1 MSTRLLTHK
10 ELIWLI
16 YSELVSFQVA
26 LHKDNFISL
35 FTPKHRFNNPFL
47 FSNSSN
53 QDQSVET
60 TTDFKVPDSPVKFH
74 CSPHTLLSQLPTDML
89 NTKLLMVFGPG
100 NGYRLRTIKAHYTVN
115 APFSEDYPEDAY
127 SIILCWGPC
136 CPWTLGGCNR
146 SEAVVAGSEN
156 WTTSRPVVPDNL
168 DDSSCGLVSL

>member
-1 MSTRLLTHK
+1 
-10 ELIWLI
+10 
-16 YSELVSFQVA
+16 
-26 LHKDNFISL
+26 
-35 FTPKHRFNNPFL
+35 
-47 FSNSSN
+47 
-53 QDQSVET
+53 
-60 TTDFKVPDSPVKFH
+60 
-74 CSPHTLLSQLPTDML
+74 
-89 NTKLLMVFGPG
+89 MVFGPG

-168 DDSSCGLVSL
+168 DDSSCGLVSYNPNGGRVTANVSQHVCLSPCFMCSKKKVKVKNGVWWRSKDRRIISNHRGKKGFSQWVKFLRFLRIRFPS

>member
-1 MSTRLLTHK
+1 
-10 ELIWLI
+10 
-16 YSELVSFQVA
+16 
-26 LHKDNFISL
+26 
-35 FTPKHRFNNPFL
+35 
-47 FSNSSN
+47 
-53 QDQSVET
+53 
-60 TTDFKVPDSPVKFH
+60 
-74 CSPHTLLSQLPTDML
+74 
-89 NTKLLMVFGPG
+89 MVFGPG

-168 DDSSCGLVSL
+168 DDSSCGLVSYNPNGGRVTANVSQHVCLSPCFMCSKKKSQSKEWSLVKVQGQTHHFKPPWKKRILPVSEISFLNLNHIQTPTASLVHTLEQQTVNKTINKNIM